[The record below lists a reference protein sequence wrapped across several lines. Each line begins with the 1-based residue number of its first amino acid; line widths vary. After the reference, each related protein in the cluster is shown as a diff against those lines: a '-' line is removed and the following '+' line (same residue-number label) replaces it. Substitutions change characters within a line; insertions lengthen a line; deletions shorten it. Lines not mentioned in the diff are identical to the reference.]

1 MRKRD
6 RTKDN
11 WTAHAETS
19 IDRIKEWVGRGGGG
33 VRVVK
38 KGVGKL
44 LDGALDIIVALKG
57 QKRLHAKNID
67 NFCPTKLR
75 LSCQLP

>member
-1 MRKRD
+1 M
-6 RTKDN
+6 
-11 WTAHAETS
+11 
-19 IDRIKEWVGRGGGG
+19 
-33 VRVVK
+33 VK

-57 QKRLHAKNID
+57 QKRLLHAKNID